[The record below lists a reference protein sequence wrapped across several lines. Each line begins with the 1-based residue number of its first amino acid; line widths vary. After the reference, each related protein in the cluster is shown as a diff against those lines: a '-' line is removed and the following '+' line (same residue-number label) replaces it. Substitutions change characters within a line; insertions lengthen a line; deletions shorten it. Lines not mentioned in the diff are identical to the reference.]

1 MAKSGKI
8 IAIKVILDQTIPT
21 IPLLLGFFPY
31 MSTCQKQ
38 EDVLKELREKFW
50 TTYAYSCAW
59 FLPTQTI
66 NFRLV
71 PPQYRIVYN
80 GVCGFIW
87 ANILCALKREGEP
100 GGCD

>member
-8 IAIKVILDQTIPT
+8 IAIKVILDQTILT

-50 TTYAYSCAW
+50 TTYAYSSA
-59 FLPTQTI
+59 
-66 NFRLV
+66 
-71 PPQYRIVYN
+71 
-80 GVCGFIW
+80 
-87 ANILCALKREGEP
+87 
-100 GGCD
+100 